1 MSECVRAYV
10 RLCLVPSVCWMLVG
24 VGWAVDSTVG
34 DDLLPARGWLEGLV
48 FVPTNALDLGTYR
61 G

>member
-1 MSECVRAYV
+1 MRTCV
-10 RLCLVPSVCWMLVG
+10 CLVPSVCWMLVG

-48 FVPTNALDLGTYR
+48 FVPTNALDLGT
-61 G
+61 